1 MRLAPNLQISK
12 LTNYPMNLETKK
24 TIVPKSAKDLF
35 ALLEK
40 VETFERLMPENISK
54 FQVLT
59 DTSFV
64 FALKGMPEIF
74 LEKKGST
81 PNSQLVLGEANG
93 KIPFQ
98 LTTNITEVSNNE
110 SEVQLL
116 FKGDFNPLMAM
127 MVKTPISKFIEV
139 LVTKM
144 KDL

>member
-1 MRLAPNLQISK
+1 
-12 LTNYPMNLETKK
+12 MNLETQK
-24 TIVPKSAKDLF
+24 TIISKSAKDLF
-35 ALLEK
+35 TLLEK

-54 FQVLT
+54 FEKLS

-64 FALKGMPEIF
+64 FALKGMPEIY
-74 LEKKGST
+74 LEKKSST
-81 PNSQLVLGEANG
+81 PHSQLVLGEANG

-98 LTTNITEVSNNE
+98 LTTNITEISDNE

-116 FKGDFNPLMAM
+116 FKGDFNPIMAM
-127 MVKTPISKFIEV
+127 MVKTPICKFIEV

>member
-1 MRLAPNLQISK
+1 
-12 LTNYPMNLETKK
+12 MNLETKK

-64 FALKGMPEIF
+64 FALKGMPGIF

-116 FKGDFNPLMAM
+116 FNGDFNPLMAM

>member
-1 MRLAPNLQISK
+1 
-12 LTNYPMNLETKK
+12 MNLETQK
-24 TIVPKSAKDLF
+24 TIIPKSAKDLF
-35 ALLEK
+35 TLLEK
-40 VETFERLMPENISK
+40 VKTFERLMPENISK
-54 FQVLT
+54 FEKLS

-64 FALKGMPEIF
+64 FALKGMPEIY
-74 LEKKGST
+74 LEKKSST
-81 PNSQLVLGEANG
+81 PHSQLVFWEANG

-98 LTTNITEVSNNE
+98 LTTNIAEISDKE

-116 FKGDFNPLMAM
+116 FKGDFNPIMAM

>member
-1 MRLAPNLQISK
+1 
-12 LTNYPMNLETKK
+12 MNLETKK

-116 FKGDFNPLMAM
+116 FKGDFTPLMAM

>member
-1 MRLAPNLQISK
+1 
-12 LTNYPMNLETKK
+12 MNLETQK

-35 ALLEK
+35 TLLEK
-40 VETFERLMPENISK
+40 VETFERLMPDNISK
-54 FQVLT
+54 FEKLS

-64 FALKGMPEIF
+64 FALKGMPEIY
-74 LEKKGST
+74 LEKKSST
-81 PNSQLVLGEANG
+81 PYSQLVLGEANG
-93 KIPFQ
+93 KIPFL
-98 LTTNITEVSNNE
+98 LTTNIAEISDKE

-116 FKGDFNPLMAM
+116 FKGDFNSIMAM

>member
-1 MRLAPNLQISK
+1 
-12 LTNYPMNLETKK
+12 MNLETQK

-35 ALLEK
+35 AILEK
-40 VETFERLMPENISK
+40 LDTFESLLPDHCSK
-54 FQVLT
+54 LEKLS

-64 FALKGMPEIF
+64 FALKGMPEIY
-74 LEKKGST
+74 LEKKSST
-81 PNSQLVLGEANG
+81 PYSQLVLGEANG

-98 LTTNITEVSNNE
+98 LTTNIAEISDKE

-116 FKGDFNPLMAM
+116 FKGDFNPIMAM

-144 KDL
+144 KGL

>member
-1 MRLAPNLQISK
+1 
-12 LTNYPMNLETKK
+12 MNLETKK

-144 KDL
+144 KDV

>member
-1 MRLAPNLQISK
+1 
-12 LTNYPMNLETKK
+12 MNLETKK

>member
-1 MRLAPNLQISK
+1 
-12 LTNYPMNLETKK
+12 
-24 TIVPKSAKDLF
+24 
-35 ALLEK
+35 
-40 VETFERLMPENISK
+40 MPENISK
-54 FQVLT
+54 FEKLS

-64 FALKGMPEIF
+64 FALKGMPEIY
-74 LEKKGST
+74 LEKKSST
-81 PNSQLVLGEANG
+81 PHSQLVLGEANG

-98 LTTNITEVSNNE
+98 LTTNIAEISDKE

-116 FKGDFNPLMAM
+116 FKGDFNPIMAM